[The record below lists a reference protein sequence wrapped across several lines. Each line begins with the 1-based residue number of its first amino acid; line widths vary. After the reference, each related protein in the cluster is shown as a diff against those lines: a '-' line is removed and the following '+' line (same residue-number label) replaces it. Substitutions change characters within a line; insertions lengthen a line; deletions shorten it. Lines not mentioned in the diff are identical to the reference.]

1 MRVIELTRSAHENG
15 FIIGKVNKMGIRSF
29 LNLYGKVENWKR
41 FAREMWR
48 DSTIE
53 RNISNWTQE
62 DLYHYAEFAYQK
74 RITAIPD
81 LNKYPELKGM
91 DAYIKDYMK
100 GLAKGTELSFK
111 DIIFNSFWYDV
122 YKYARGEG
130 FLAYELEKN
139 EKAGNSDPGRECTAV
154 VFTNTDVGVVIGRN
168 TDDGPVQDYVCTMNR
183 CGEPLLIR
191 RPAQLGYSTMD
202 TPLAGI
208 NEKGLAMSGASTYY
222 REEKEGGEIFPANV
236 HDLVMRRCSTVDEA
250 VEMIMRYNTFT
261 SRSGN
266 TAIVDGNGDAAIV
279 EKSLMECGILWP
291 KEGEEYAFTTAG
303 VAVHPEMK
311 KLMDDST
318 DSYKFNLKRHT
329 TIKRIIDSEAELG
342 VGAMWKVIRDH
353 TLPSPVC
360 RHLDEQARTSNIA
373 TLIQGVMV
381 PQRRSCWV
389 SYVEPGPKF
398 PCSVEPVE
406 HRYFFY

>member
-1 MRVIELTRSAHENG
+1 MERWKTGRDLLGKCGGTQPSREIYLTG
-15 FIIGKVNKMGIRSF
+15 
-29 LNLYGKVENWKR
+29 
-41 FAREMWR
+41 
-48 DSTIE
+48 
-53 RNISNWTQE
+53 
-62 DLYHYAEFAYQK
+62 
-74 RITAIPD
+74 P
-81 LNKYPELKGM
+81 
-91 DAYIKDYMK
+91 
-100 GLAKGTELSFK
+100 GTELSFK

-279 EKSLMECGILWP
+279 EKSLMECGILRP

-329 TIKRIIDSEAELG
+329 TVEGNPRPHSSIPC
-342 VGAMWKVIRDH
+342 MQ
-353 TLPSPVC
+353 TL
-360 RHLDEQARTSNIA
+360 RRTSAYIKHRHFDP
-373 TLIQGVMV
+373 G
-381 PQRRSCWV
+381 
-389 SYVEPGPKF
+389 SYGAPTKKLLGILCRAWTKIPLL
-398 PCSVEPVE
+398 
-406 HRYFFY
+406 Y